1 MNKIKHECLCNNNIY
16 LKQKS
21 NYPKEIQDIINN
33 IIKELISGSN
43 LATYL
48 DVIASYEKFKNEMDK
63 DHQNKI
69 VEKYI
74 M

>member
-1 MNKIKHECLCNNNIY
+1 M
-16 LKQKS
+16 KQKS
-21 NYPKEIQDIINN
+21 NYQKEIQDIINN
-33 IIKELISGSN
+33 IIKELTPVKD

-48 DVIASYEKFKNEMDK
+48 DVIASYEKFKSEIDK

-74 M
+74 I